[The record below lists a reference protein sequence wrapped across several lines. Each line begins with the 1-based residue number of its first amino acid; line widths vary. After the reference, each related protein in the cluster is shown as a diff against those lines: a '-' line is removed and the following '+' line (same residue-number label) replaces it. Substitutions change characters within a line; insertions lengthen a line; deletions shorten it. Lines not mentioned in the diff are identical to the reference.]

1 MCLATIKNQRP
12 SRIRFLDQ
20 TYNTDALFAHVDRF
34 EAGLCGW
41 RGILVRLGADADI
54 QTFAGVV
61 VWWWLAPI
69 GGHSKTA
76 AAMLDGGAKAGARS
90 AGVTR
95 KGKREKQD
103 GGS

>member
-1 MCLATIKNQRP
+1 M
-12 SRIRFLDQ
+12 
-20 TYNTDALFAHVDRF
+20 
-34 EAGLCGW
+34 
-41 RGILVRLGADADI
+41 
-54 QTFAGVV
+54 

-69 GGHSKTA
+69 SGHSKTA
-76 AAMLDGGAKAGARS
+76 AAMLDGRAKAGARN